1 MTEKF
6 VVLYDEDCYGIF
18 DTRADAEEYIL
29 SIAEESAYE
38 DFLSEIMFPKNIF
51 ERGKLVKE
59 DIWMTIDKYF
69 SYWKLEDLDGVWIGH
84 RPQPRQT
91 VYSAMLASY
100 VEEFIIM
107 KAPYFAA

>member
-1 MTEKF
+1 MAEKF
-6 VVLYDEDCYGIF
+6 VVLYDENCEGIF
-18 DTRADAEEYIL
+18 DTLADAEEYVL

-38 DFLSEIMFPKNIF
+38 DFLAEIMFPTNIF

-59 DIWMTIDKYF
+59 DVWMTAEEYF
-69 SYWKLEDLDGVWIGH
+69 SYWNLKDLADVWIGH

-91 VYSAMLASY
+91 VYSAMLANY

-107 KAPYFAA
+107 SAPYFG